1 MDAGTTS
8 STMRDVTDK
17 SKDIV
22 ITAKVSPDAMI

>member
-1 MDAGTTS
+1 MDVGTT